1 MNSFPRPVYFSR
13 NNICVGVGTGVHGEF
28 SYSVIMDLPSD
39 HYDYLGPF
47 GGVIKGLHKNQI
59 ISLLYDFSGV
69 DNNVLKEMKPK
80 DFYTEAE
87 IPKDKIGDYAM
98 TVGGLYYL
106 PGE

>member
-28 SYSVIMDLPSD
+28 SYSVTMDLPSD

-47 GGVIKGLHKNQI
+47 GKVLKGLHLNQI
-59 ISLLYDFSGV
+59 LPLLY
-69 DNNVLKEMKPK
+69 KTKR
-80 DFYTEAE
+80 FYTETE